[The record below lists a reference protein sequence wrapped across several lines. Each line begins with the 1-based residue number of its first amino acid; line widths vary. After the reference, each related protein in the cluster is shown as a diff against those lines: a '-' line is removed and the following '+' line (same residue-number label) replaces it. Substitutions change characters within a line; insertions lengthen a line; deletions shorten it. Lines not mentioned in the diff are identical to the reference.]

1 MIRRRIVL
9 FAAVSAFIV
18 VLGCKDS
25 HHGAHWGYSGEGAP
39 AQWGSLSKEYAL
51 CGTGKNQSPI
61 DISGAVKK
69 NLPAISF
76 EYTDVPLMVENNGHS
91 IKVST
96 SGGGS
101 ITVDGKKYNL
111 IQFHFHEPSEHTV
124 NGKAAA
130 MVVHLVHQNDEGKLA
145 VVGVLMEKGAENP
158 LIKSIWSV
166 MPIKPGKP
174 EVHSARINAGKLL
187 PAKRSYYAYEGSLTT
202 PPCSEGVKWMV
213 LKQPLTVSAA
223 QIEKYRSLYPGSV
236 RPVQPLNGRVVYA
249 N

>member
-1 MIRRRIVL
+1 MNRRHIVWI
-9 FAAVSAFIV
+9 AAVSALIAFH
-18 VLGCKDS
+18 GCKDS
-25 HHGAHWGYSGEGAP
+25 HQGAHWGYSGEGAP
-39 AQWGSLSKEYAL
+39 AQWGSLSKEYAF

-61 DISGAVKK
+61 DISKAVKK
-69 NLPAISF
+69 NLPAITF
-76 EYTDVPLMVENNGHS
+76 TYQDVPLMIENNGHT

-111 IQFHFHEPSEHTV
+111 VQLHFHEPSEHTV

-130 MVVHLVHQNDEGKLA
+130 MVVHLVHQSDDGKLA

-158 LIKSIWSV
+158 LIKSIWNV
-166 MPIKPGKP
+166 LPMTVGKP
-174 EVHSARINAGKLL
+174 EVHSVRISASKLL
-187 PAKRSYYAYEGSLTT
+187 PVKHTYYSYEGSLTT

-236 RPVQPLNGRVVYA
+236 RPVQPLNGRVVYS